1 LFSIVIKSNRTD
13 ISTEYDRLFHPLIPI
28 KIRLIYGN
36 MNPTHSLAQSAEPR
50 LGSGSGSGGVKRQN
64 SDARAT
70 SSPTRSTSARRGS
83 RTPSLL
89 VTGSASGSG
98 SGPDS
103 KGTLGQGSGLGSG
116 FSAVRAIGCGCSAC
130 GGTGSNHAY
139 FTRDYQGS
147 KDKGTY
153 PPWRSG
159 MW

>member
-1 LFSIVIKSNRTD
+1 
-13 ISTEYDRLFHPLIPI
+13 
-28 KIRLIYGN
+28 

-89 VTGSASGSG
+89 VTGSGSG
-98 SGPDS
+98 YGPDS
-103 KGTLGQGSGLGSG
+103 KGTLGQGSGLGSS

-139 FTRDYQGS
+139 FTREYQGS
-147 KDKGTY
+147 KDKGAN